1 MKKKILLKLR
11 TFLKKIELLSKLSKL
26 NYGTMLVNNI
36 MDIIS
41 KNIAKYNAEIAKKYD
56 LDIAEL
62 DTVWDEVS
70 GAKAKK
76 GRATKS
82 GDSSSN
88 KKSEGPCCQYV
99 FSKGKNAGSTCPTKP
114 KDGAEFCSKHNKASS
129 DTPKKEKKEKPEK
142 VEKKTFIIRKNKELD
157 MFWNPETTLVFKSKE
172 KVVIGSCKDNKVIPL
187 TDEDVKN
194 CEKYSLKYERNEEDA
209 EEEDAE
215 EDAEEEEEEENEI
228 EDE

>member
-1 MKKKILLKLR
+1 LKLR
-11 TFLKKIELLSKLSKL
+11 TFLKKIELLTKLSNL

-41 KNIAKYNAEIAKKYD
+41 KNIAKYNAELAKKYN

-62 DTVWDEVS
+62 DTMWEEVS

-76 GRATKS
+76 GRESKS
-82 GDSSSN
+82 SDN

-114 KDGAEFCSKHNKASS
+114 KDGAEFCSKHNKNSS

-172 KVVIGSCKDNKVIPL
+172 EKVVIGSCKDNKVIPL
-187 TDEDVKN
+187 TDEDIKN
-194 CEKYSLKYERNEEDA
+194 CEKYSLKYERKEDDEEA
-209 EEEDAE
+209 EEEDVEE
-215 EDAEEEEEEENEI
+215 EDVEEEDDDDV

>member
-1 MKKKILLKLR
+1 
-11 TFLKKIELLSKLSKL
+11 
-26 NYGTMLVNNI
+26 MLVNNI

-41 KNIAKYNAEIAKKYD
+41 KNIAKYNSELAKKYN
-56 LDIAEL
+56 LDIDEL
-62 DTVWDEVS
+62 NTTWEEVS

-76 GRATKS
+76 GRASKS
-82 GDSSSN
+82 SESGSN

-114 KDGAEFCSKHNKASS
+114 KDGAEFCSKHNKTSS
-129 DTPKKEKKEKPEK
+129 DTPKKEKKEKTEK

-172 KVVIGSCKDNKVIPL
+172 EKVVIGSCKDNKVIPL
-187 TDEDVKN
+187 TDEDVKT
-194 CEKYSLKYERNEEDA
+194 CEKYSLKYERKEEKGAGDDKDED
-209 EEEDAE
+209 EEEDQEEGEE
-215 EDAEEEEEEENEI
+215 EDEEDDEEDDEEEDEV